1 MNEESIEKQIKSIK
15 LGAFKDAIVD
25 FVFPLIGLSVTV
37 LLFFFYIKPTY
48 KKMNEMKTDLAGK
61 SSVLEVLNTKATAL
75 TKMKDYDA
83 VLQEDAEM
91 VEKLYA
97 SESNVPQLL
106 DEVHQIATNAGMTVD
121 RLNYSYSGAT
131 TGASADATAEQRKE
145 DISGIVN
152 VTMSLTGTY
161 DQMVVFMQ
169 EIEKAAR
176 IAYVTTFRFGAT
188 ADENDSSLINVNVN
202 VDSPYMYV
210 QSVAVTD
217 DPVTLDVTSPGFVSF
232 MNGIKDYKY
241 YDFLNP
247 DIEAEEVTSEEET
260 PFGGAEEVSA
270 EPAPAEGETAANSA
284 PAEESTTFGGF

>member
-15 LGAFKDAIVD
+15 LRAFKDAIVD

-48 KKMNEMKTDLAGK
+48 KRMNEMKSELASQ
-61 SSVLEVLNTKATAL
+61 SSVLEVLNTKAAAL

-83 VLQEDAEM
+83 VLQENAEM

-131 TGASADATAEQRKE
+131 TQASADATAEQRKE

-161 DQMVVFMQ
+161 DQMIVFMQ

-188 ADENDSSLINVNVN
+188 SDENDSSLINVNVN
-202 VDSPYMYV
+202 IDSPYMYV

-232 MNGIKDYKY
+232 MNSIKDYKY
-241 YDFLNP
+241 YEFLNP
-247 DIEAEEVTSEEET
+247 DIEAEEVPLEEET
-260 PFGGAEEVSA
+260 PFGGTEGMPVESASAEEEVP
-270 EPAPAEGETAANSA
+270 PAST
-284 PAEESTTFGGF
+284 PAEEETPFGGF